1 MSTRR
6 NDLSQMAGKAQP
18 ARLGRPAVVDE
29 PPQVPRAGVL
39 VGLDGSPSSW
49 DAFWWACGESR
60 RRGQRLLAVF
70 VSHAA
75 GVGAGV
81 AAVACAFA
89 PLPSVVYEWQSA
101 ADELASRLQAEVE
114 RHAAEQGVD
123 VTFLHCRG
131 EPAGPGPGTRPVAS
145 AQVARK
151 YCSIAS
157 ATPKAMACCP
167 VVLAATVASKG
178 SVMNRGSIR
187 APGISLG
194 VVNHPGTPGPSS
206 NRCP

>member
-131 EPAGPGPGTRPVAS
+131 EPARELLRVGEA
-145 AQVARK
+145 ARADLLVVGK
-151 YCSIAS
+151 SSKGWHRLAGSISRQLVSQSDA
-157 ATPKAMACCP
+157 P
-167 VVLAATVASKG
+167 VV
-178 SVMNRGSIR
+178 
-187 APGISLG
+187 
-194 VVNHPGTPGPSS
+194 VVVP
-206 NRCP
+206 